1 VVRFAEGMCNRGNLF
16 IQSHCRANFLFAC
29 YESKQ
34 TEAGKSLTTS
44 LMSPTTGAHAPKKRA
59 FSRVKSMIRS
69 PRTRCFASLRTMS
82 ASLRGRETELPR
94 VYPSG

>member
-44 LMSPTTGAHAPKKRA
+44 LMSPTTGAHTRQRSAR
-59 FSRVKSMIRS
+59 SRESNQ
-69 PRTRCFASLRTMS
+69 
-82 ASLRGRETELPR
+82 
-94 VYPSG
+94 